1 MKFAMR
7 KMPLLFGSTDARLSK
22 DYSVVGPPL

>member
-7 KMPLLFGSTDARLSK
+7 KMPLMSGSIDAWLSK
-22 DYSVVGPPL
+22 DYSVVGHPL